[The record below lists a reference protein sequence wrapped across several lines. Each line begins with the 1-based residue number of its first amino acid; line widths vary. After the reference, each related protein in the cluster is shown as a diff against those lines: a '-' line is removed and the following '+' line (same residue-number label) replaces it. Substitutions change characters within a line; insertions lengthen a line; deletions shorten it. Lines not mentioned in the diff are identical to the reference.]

1 MGVAAYQRGTLV
13 IRRQHDEQAE
23 QLRQRLDLADFKQM
37 ARDADRL
44 QEGINEMSERFHY
57 FCAAGWYREASIAR
71 LRGWYYRRQR
81 NRIVARLMNHGF
93 SAPNHDVAQP

>member
-23 QLRQRLDLADFKQM
+23 QLRQQLDLAYFKQM

-44 QEGINEMSERFHY
+44 QEGIKEMSDRFHY
-57 FCAAGWYREASIAR
+57 FFAAGWYREANIAR
-71 LRGWYYRRQR
+71 LRGWHYRRQR
-81 NRIVARLMNHGF
+81 NKIVARLRNHGF
-93 SAPNHDVAQP
+93 SAPNQDGSQP